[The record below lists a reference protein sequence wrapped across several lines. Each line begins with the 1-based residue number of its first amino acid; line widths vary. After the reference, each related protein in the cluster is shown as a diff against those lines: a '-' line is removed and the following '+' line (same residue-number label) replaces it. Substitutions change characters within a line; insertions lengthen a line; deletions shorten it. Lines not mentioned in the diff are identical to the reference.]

1 MKYRTAIVDDDPLFR
16 EWLRSLLEGSRSFQL
31 LGEACTGAECL
42 VLLDKHDVDAVVLDV
57 NMPDWDGLEL
67 AGYIRTRFP
76 DVRIVVTSSHSDRV
90 YSMLAQQKG
99 AQAFIPKE
107 NISIASLLRALEAAP
122 VP

>member
-16 EWLRSLLEGSRSFQL
+16 GWLRSLLEGSKSFQL

-42 VLLDKHDVDAVVLDV
+42 ALLDKHDADAVLLDV
-57 NMPDWDGLEL
+57 NLPDWDGLEL
-67 AGYIRTRFP
+67 AGYIRIRFP
-76 DVRIVVTSSHSDRV
+76 DVRIIVMSSHSDRI